1 MTCTHVACPDDPRL
15 IRDERMCLTVLSKD
29 VKGELRL
36 SGDPKAETCDERD
49 CRTLKTVHTL
59 ELDVRPHRD
68 CDPKDSPI
76 PGGTLLSPD
85 LTTAFVDADPD
96 QRGYHG
102 AHFRWQDTGLLIS
115 GTLSGIT
122 NAGTQRD
129 PLEPACQKC
138 RAPGY
143 LEGRFCG
150 LVRKARDEGLRG
162 CNVIGIY
169 KLQLLEPS
177 VRGGPVQGVMEGV
190 IVCGCD

>member
-1 MTCTHVACPDDPRL
+1 MICTHVACPDDPRL

-36 SGDPKAETCDERD
+36 ATRPEEETCDERD
-49 CRTLKTVHTL
+49 CRTLKTVQTL
-59 ELDVRPHRD
+59 ELAVSPHGD
-68 CDPKDSPI
+68 CDPENSPI
-76 PGGTLLSPD
+76 PNGTLLSRD
-85 LTTAFVDADPD
+85 LTSAFHDADPTD
-96 QRGYHG
+96 RGFHA
-102 AHFRWQDTGLLIS
+102 AHFRWQDAGLLIS

-129 PLEPACQKC
+129 PLDPACQKC

-150 LVRKARDEGLRG
+150 RVRKARDERLAG
-162 CNVIGIY
+162 CDVIGIY
-169 KLQLLEPS
+169 KLQLRDPAQE
-177 VRGGPVQGVMEGV
+177 GGVVQGVMEGV